1 MDKEL
6 DSWARQKREI
16 ACYHYSDL
24 LLNKQR
30 LHLRHC
36 HLSRYAS

>member
-6 DSWARQKREI
+6 DNWARQKREI

-24 LLNKQR
+24 LLNKQLKR
-30 LHLRHC
+30 
-36 HLSRYAS
+36 